1 MVVKPVHRGKRHMQM
16 EAQAS
21 GLRRSVAEYLAASE
35 CSLAVNSKT
44 STLPRRLC
52 AKLLYARG
60 NVDGSKCT
68 LAKPCHGTAS
78 HDQHSTGVFGKQVQ
92 SGAHINRSVVKYIAV
107 FKVRRSA
114 LFDHEAATLRAVVFI

>member
-1 MVVKPVHRGKRHMQM
+1 MQM

-21 GLRRSVAEYLAASE
+21 GLRRSVVEYLAASE

-44 STLPRRLC
+44 STLHEEIIWTILILHAKGNGWFEMHAHQALPR
-52 AKLLYARG
+52 
-60 NVDGSKCT
+60 
-68 LAKPCHGTAS
+68 HGTS
-78 HDQHSTGVFGKQVQ
+78 HNQHSTGVFGKQVQ

-114 LFDHEAATLRAVVFI
+114 LFDHEAATLRAVV

>member
-1 MVVKPVHRGKRHMQM
+1 M

-68 LAKPCHGTAS
+68 LAKPCHGTAR
-78 HDQHSTGVFGKQVQ
+78 HTISTQLGFSESGFKG
-92 SGAHINRSVVKYIAV
+92 GAHIFRSVLKYIAV
-107 FKVRRSA
+107 F
-114 LFDHEAATLRAVVFI
+114 